1 MVLVAAMLRRV
12 TNLQILV
19 RRSRIFSPRRREERE
34 EKRFQKLRVLR
45 VFAVDFLGCGYA
57 ALCSSV
63 VPFCAASFALFVSS
77 R

>member
-34 EKRFQKLRVLR
+34 GIAKIF
-45 VFAVDFLGCGYA
+45 
-57 ALCSSV
+57 
-63 VPFCAASFALFVSS
+63 
-77 R
+77 

>member
-45 VFAVDFLGCGYA
+45 GEFGL
-57 ALCSSV
+57 
-63 VPFCAASFALFVSS
+63 SFTAKA
-77 R
+77 